1 MMCPAVGSRR
11 QVLSK
16 SCLLRCSGA
25 AGTYALQDAANELAR
40 AYPQNVVALD
50 LRGSMQEASG
60 TIAPPFPNTV
70 GMASVP
76 CGGCLVLTC
85 APYFLQWW

>member
-1 MMCPAVGSRR
+1 
-11 QVLSK
+11 
-16 SCLLRCSGA
+16 
-25 AGTYALQDAANELAR
+25 
-40 AYPQNVVALD
+40 
-50 LRGSMQEASG
+50 MQEASG

-76 CGGCLVLTC
+76 CGGCLALNC